1 MKTCFADLGQVDFTL
16 MFDLPHQAYPFGIRH
31 LTSIPY
37 LPFKWHMLSDLK
49 LYYQYMEDALS
60 DEKPWFTGTS
70 HGLADFNMIFPM
82 DMASQRGYFDGK
94 LFPKVQEWLDRIHA
108 LPAYKRALEKGGKY
122 NLYTF

>member
-1 MKTCFADLGQVDFTL
+1 

-31 LTSIPY
+31 LAAIPY

-82 DMASQRGYFDGK
+82 DMASQRSYFDGK
-94 LFPKVQEWLDRIHA
+94 QFPKVQGWLDRIHA

-122 NLYTF
+122 NLSSF